1 MPHIKPA
8 QTRRVSSE
16 LKSADH
22 SLIIV
27 NEIRKNSLDTQA
39 QIEDLMSEVVKLK
52 SQVDAVME
60 KVKEVSAK
68 QDKV

>member
-1 MPHIKPA
+1 MPPIKPA
-8 QTRRVSSE
+8 QARRVSSD
-16 LKSADH
+16 LKAPDH

-52 SQVDAVME
+52 GQVDYVMK
-60 KVKEVSAK
+60 KVQEISDK
-68 QDKV
+68 QNKV

>member
-1 MPHIKPA
+1 MPSKPA

-16 LKSADH
+16 LKVPDY

-39 QIEDLMSEVVKLK
+39 QIEDLMGEVGKLK
-52 SQVDAVME
+52 SQVDEVMK
-60 KVKEVSAK
+60 KVQEVSDK